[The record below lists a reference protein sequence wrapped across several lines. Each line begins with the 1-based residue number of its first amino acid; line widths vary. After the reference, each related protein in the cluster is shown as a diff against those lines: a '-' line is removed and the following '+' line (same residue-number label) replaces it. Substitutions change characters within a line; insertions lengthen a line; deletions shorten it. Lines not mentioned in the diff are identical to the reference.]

1 MRGADRPGSCRT
13 TGLEERMS
21 EYLDAM
27 DMKPLTEDEIE
38 RIGKAGE
45 GRSFRKYPDDLV
57 DGPV

>member
-1 MRGADRPGSCRT
+1 
-13 TGLEERMS
+13 MS

-27 DMKPLTEDEIE
+27 DMEPLTEEEIE

>member
-1 MRGADRPGSCRT
+1 MRGADRPGSYRT
-13 TGLEERMS
+13 TRHEERMS

-27 DMKPLTEDEIE
+27 DIELLTEEEVE

-45 GRSFRKYPDDLV
+45 GGSFRKYPDDLV

>member
-1 MRGADRPGSCRT
+1 
-13 TGLEERMS
+13 MS

-27 DMKPLTEDEIE
+27 DIELLTEEEVE

-45 GRSFRKYPDDLV
+45 GGSFRKYPDDLV